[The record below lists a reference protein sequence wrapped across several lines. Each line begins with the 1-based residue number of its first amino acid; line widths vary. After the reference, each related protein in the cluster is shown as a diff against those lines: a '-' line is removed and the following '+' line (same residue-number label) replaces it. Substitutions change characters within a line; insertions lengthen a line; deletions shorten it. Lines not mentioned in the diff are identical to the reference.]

1 MITRTMKALT
11 RFSDVSP
18 LEAIRRD
25 MDRIFDDM
33 TPFSRMRRGNG
44 GFGMELWA
52 PDTDMSE
59 TDEAYMVSV
68 DLPGLTKKDVQV
80 SYQDHRLT
88 ISGERKGETKEEKKD
103 YIRQERY
110 VGKFTRSF
118 TLPTEIKED
127 KIKATFKE
135 GVLSVTIPK
144 VEAKK
149 PKTVNID

>member
-1 MITRTMKALT
+1 MKTLT
-11 RFSDVSP
+11 KFSDVSP

-33 TPFSRMRRGNG
+33 SPFSRIRRGNG

-59 TDEAYMVSV
+59 TDDTYLLTV
-68 DLPGLTKKDVQV
+68 DLPGLTKKDIQV

-88 ISGERKGETKEEKKD
+88 ISGERKKESKEEEKD

-118 TLPTEIKED
+118 TLPTEVKED
-127 KIKATFKE
+127 KIKAVFKD
-135 GVLSVTIPK
+135 GVLTVTIPK
-144 VEAKK
+144 VETKK
-149 PKTVNID
+149 PKTVTID